1 VLSRFATIAQEKT
14 GMPQLIDSF
23 ENAPDM
29 PHEEFVSSER
39 VFDGTL
45 LKLKVDTVTLP
56 SGKEGTRELIEH
68 PGSVVIV
75 PVTTDGK
82 VLFVRQ
88 FRYATGGYLLELPA
102 GLIDEGEDPEES
114 AKRELLE
121 EVSYEAGTIRELCK
135 VYISPG
141 YTEEITTIYL
151 AEDCTPVDY
160 EDDEDEPIQLFPID
174 LADVKDLLV
183 TGAADAVDAQTML
196 GMLWLVRLGLA

>member
-1 VLSRFATIAQEKT
+1 
-14 GMPQLIDSF
+14 MPKVIDSF
-23 ENAPDM
+23 ENAPDI
-29 PHEEFVSSER
+29 PHETFVSTED

-45 LKLKVDTVTLP
+45 LKLRVDTVTLP
-56 SGKEGTRELIEH
+56 SGKEGTREMIEH

-88 FRYATGGYLLELPA
+88 FRYSIGDYLLELPA
-102 GLIDEGEDPEES
+102 GLIDPGEDPEES

-141 YTEEITTIYL
+141 YTKEMTIIYL
-151 AEDCTPVDY
+151 AEDCVPVDY
-160 EDDEDEPIQLFPID
+160 EDDEDEQMQLFPID
-174 LADVKDLLV
+174 LHDVKDLLV
-183 TGAADAVDAQTML
+183 AGAADAVDAQTML